1 MNTLVSD
8 ILQVNILYS
17 LTPFLPSISPFIYLL
32 SLPFI
37 THSILP
43 FTLTSSGPPPS
54 LLPCSS
60 FSRSSPLLL
69 RFLPLL
75 LIQDLFYNGE
85 NHSLEQPQSLTC
97 PLCGQLGFSESQLR
111 EHVTKQH
118 SDSTTLQEVICPVC
132 AAHPSGDPN
141 HLTDD
146 LPTHL
151 TVEHRALRE
160 MELMISKITI
170 VYCKSTKG
178 CYGILKGPQ
187 CLYTIV
193 QP

>member
-1 MNTLVSD
+1 MIFGLIILLRSLSAANID
-8 ILQVNILYS
+8 IDTCTN
-17 LTPFLPSISPFIYLL
+17 FPSSHPPSFSVPLSPL
-32 SLPFI
+32 SLP
-37 THSILP
+37 HSLLP
-43 FTLTSSGPPPS
+43 IIPPS
-54 LLPCSS
+54 LPLPSLTS
-60 FSRSSPLLL
+60 LLHL
-69 RFLPLL
+69 SN
-75 LIQDLFYNGE
+75 QDLFYNGE
-85 NHSLEQPQSLTC
+85 GHSLEQPQSFTC

-160 MELMISKITI
+160 VELMIS
-170 VYCKSTKG
+170 
-178 CYGILKGPQ
+178 
-187 CLYTIV
+187 
-193 QP
+193 

>member
-1 MNTLVSD
+1 MVA
-8 ILQVNILYS
+8 ILLNIFHS
-17 LTPFLPSISPFIYLL
+17 LSSPSFNLSFHLFSPPSFPPSFWSSFLL
-32 SLPFI
+32 SN
-37 THSILP
+37 
-43 FTLTSSGPPPS
+43 
-54 LLPCSS
+54 
-60 FSRSSPLLL
+60 
-69 RFLPLL
+69 
-75 LIQDLFYNGE
+75 QDLFYNGE

-160 MELMISKITI
+160 MELMIS
-170 VYCKSTKG
+170 
-178 CYGILKGPQ
+178 
-187 CLYTIV
+187 
-193 QP
+193 

>member
-8 ILQVNILYS
+8 ILQVNILPS
-17 LTPFLPSISPFIYLL
+17 LLSFPPFLPSISPFIYLL

-43 FTLTSSGPPPS
+43 FTLSSSGPPSSLTSSFTSFLPPSS
-54 LLPCSS
+54 LLPCSFLAPHPS
-60 FSRSSPLLL
+60 FFASS
-69 RFLPLL
+69 LPLL
-75 LIQDLFYNGE
+75 LVQDLFYNGE

-160 MELMISKITI
+160 MELMIS
-170 VYCKSTKG
+170 
-178 CYGILKGPQ
+178 
-187 CLYTIV
+187 
-193 QP
+193 